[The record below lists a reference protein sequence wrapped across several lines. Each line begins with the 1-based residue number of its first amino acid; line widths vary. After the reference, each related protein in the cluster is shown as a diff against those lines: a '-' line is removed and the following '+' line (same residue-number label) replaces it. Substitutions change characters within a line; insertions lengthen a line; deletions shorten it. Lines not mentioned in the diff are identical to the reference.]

1 MTTEL
6 SERIQG
12 ADLVFFDGTLWRDDE
27 MIRDN
32 VGIKTGKRMGHM
44 SISGEEGSVEAL
56 RSLGIKRK
64 VFIHI
69 NTTNPVLLDDSSE
82 RDLVAKEGWE
92 VSFDGMEIKL

>member
-1 MTTEL
+1 
-6 SERIQG
+6 
-12 ADLVFFDGTLWRDDE
+12 

-44 SISGEEGSVEAL
+44 SISGEEGSVAAL

>member
-1 MTTEL
+1 MYK
-6 SERIQG
+6 RQ
-12 ADLVFFDGTLWRDDE
+12 DGTLWRDDE

-44 SISGEEGSVEAL
+44 SISGEEGSVAAL